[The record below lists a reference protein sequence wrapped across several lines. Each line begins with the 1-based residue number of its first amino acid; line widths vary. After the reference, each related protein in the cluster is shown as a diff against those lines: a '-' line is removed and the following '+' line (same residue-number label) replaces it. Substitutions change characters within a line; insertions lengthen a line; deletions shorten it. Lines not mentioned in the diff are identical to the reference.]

1 MKKQA
6 TRYLA
11 KGISFLILFALW
23 TIAVRLV
30 DVQPIGPQGSE
41 VGFAALNGWFHN
53 LTGVHMQLYVITD
66 WLSLVPLAVVA
77 IFGLLGLTQWI
88 KRKSILKVDGSI
100 LALGIFYVAAM
111 GSFLLF
117 EKVVVNFRPVLI
129 DGVLEASYPSSTT
142 LLVMCVMPTAMM
154 QLCERVKNQALRR
167 WLLILIGAFTAF
179 MVLGRV
185 LSGVHWLTDIVGG
198 MLLGGGLIMMY
209 RFITNLMGG
218 NMNE

>member
-11 KGISFLILFALW
+11 KGMGFLILFALW

-53 LTGVHMQLYVITD
+53 LTGVHMRLYVITD
-66 WLSLVPLAVVA
+66 WLSVVPLAVVA
-77 IFGLLGLTQWI
+77 IFGLLGLFQWI

-100 LALGIFYVAAM
+100 LALGIFYVATM
-111 GSFLLF
+111 GAFLLF

-142 LLVMCVMPTAMM
+142 LLVMCVMPAAMM
-154 QLCERVKNQALRR
+154 QLCDRMKNQVLRR

-198 MLLGGGLIMMY
+198 MLLSGGLIMMY
-209 RFITNLMGG
+209 QFLQKFLGG
-218 NMNE
+218 YTHE

>member
-6 TRYLA
+6 MRYLT
-11 KGISFLILFALW
+11 KGMGFLILFALW

-66 WLSLVPLAVVA
+66 WLSLVPLAVVV

-111 GSFLLF
+111 GAFLLF

-154 QLCERVKNQALRR
+154 QLCERVKNQVLRR

-209 RFITNLMGG
+209 QFLQNLLGG
-218 NMNE
+218 YTHE

>member
-6 TRYLA
+6 TRYLV

-66 WLSLVPLAVVA
+66 WLSLVPLAVVV
-77 IFGLLGLTQWI
+77 IFGLLGLFQWI

-100 LALGIFYVAAM
+100 LALGIFYVATM
-111 GSFLLF
+111 GAFLLF

-142 LLVMCVMPTAMM
+142 LLVMCVMPAAMM
-154 QLCERVKNQALRR
+154 QLCDRMKNQVLRR
-167 WLLILIGAFTAF
+167 WLFILIGAFTAF

-198 MLLGGGLIMMY
+198 MLLSGGLIMMY
-209 RFITNLMGG
+209 QFLQNFLGG
-218 NMNE
+218 YTHE

>member
-6 TRYLA
+6 TRYLV
-11 KGISFLILFALW
+11 KGMGFLILFALW
-23 TIAVRLV
+23 TIVVRLV
-30 DVQPIGPQGSE
+30 DLQPIGPQGSE

-77 IFGLLGLTQWI
+77 ILGLLGLFQWI
-88 KRKSILKVDGSI
+88 KRKSILKVDGRI
-100 LALGIFYVAAM
+100 LALGIFYVATM
-111 GSFLLF
+111 GAFLLF

-142 LLVMCVMPTAMM
+142 LLVMCVMPAAMM
-154 QLCERVKNQALRR
+154 QLCDRMKNQVLRR

-198 MLLGGGLIMMY
+198 MLLSGGLIMMY
-209 RFITNLMGG
+209 QFLRNLLGG
-218 NMNE
+218 YTHE